1 MNTMNALLLGVVT
14 LATVAVLVHGKGGT
28 AILQAITQ
36 GITWGSKQVN
46 GMSSKGSTP

>member
-1 MNTMNALLLGVVT
+1 MNTANALLLGIIT
-14 LATVAVLVHGKGGT
+14 IATVAVLAHGNGGT